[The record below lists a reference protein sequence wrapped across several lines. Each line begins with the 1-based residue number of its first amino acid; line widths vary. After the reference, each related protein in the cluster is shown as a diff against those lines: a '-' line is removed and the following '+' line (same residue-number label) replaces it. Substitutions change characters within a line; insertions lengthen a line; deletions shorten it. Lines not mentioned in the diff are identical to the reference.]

1 VQSANEELQ
10 SINEELET
18 SKEEVQ
24 STNEELATVN
34 DELRNRNL
42 ELGQINNDVVNL
54 IGSVSMAIVMVG
66 SDLRIRRFTPMAEK
80 TLNLIPADL
89 GRPITDIKLP
99 LTIDDLEPLVA
110 EVIDTSASR
119 SRGPGPAGA
128 LVFPPCP
135 SLQDPRQQDR
145 RRGAGAGRRGLAE
158 ARPRL
163 C

>member
-1 VQSANEELQ
+1 
-10 SINEELET
+10 
-18 SKEEVQ
+18 
-24 STNEELATVN
+24 
-34 DELRNRNL
+34 
-42 ELGQINNDVVNL
+42 VVNL

-119 SRGPGPAGA
+119 SRRSRTG
-128 LVFPPCP
+128 
-135 SLQDPRQQDR
+135 
-145 RRGAGAGRRGLAE
+145 RGAGIPSVSEPTRPSTTRST
-158 ARPRL
+158 AR
-163 C
+163 CWCWSTWTC